1 MATNYVAQAP
11 GSANAPTV
19 TLTVTGYT
27 GAANLLVVPTLQNL
41 TINNANDVFTW
52 TQLNEGAKLQVATTS
67 TNSIATNMVVE
78 EKTFFGNASA
88 TANSGARL
96 GLIGLSDAKTLVGF
110 SISNFGTKTIS
121 GNCYITGLA
130 PTISADQPVWV
141 TPVTLTV
148 SGAYTVA

>member
-11 GSANAPTV
+11 GSASAPTV
-19 TLTVTGYT
+19 ALTVTGIAGT
-27 GAANLLVVPTLQNL
+27 LTVPTLQNI

-52 TQLNEGAKLQVATTS
+52 TQLNEGAKLQVATTA

-78 EKTFFGNASA
+78 ELTFFGNASA
-88 TANSGARL
+88 TASSAARL
-96 GLIGLSDAKTLVGF
+96 GLIGLSDAKTKVAF
-110 SISNFGTKTIS
+110 TISNFGSKSIT